1 MPFVY
6 FAFFVP
12 VVMLVFSVAFM
23 IAARSGS
30 RAARYWAVAHLM
42 IAGGFGVPVLQGHIP
57 IQLQALLADGF
68 FLAGAVLFSQALLI
82 RFNAPRHLGFLGGL
96 ALATYIVVAWA
107 VLIAGS
113 LTMELGVA
121 DAATCVLW
129 LFPLFVVARR
139 LRAPIDWALAAVTVL
154 IVLDVVV
161 RNIVVYGTGQGS
173 DGIESFG
180 ESSYAFFMQASSA
193 ILGLLFSLVALA
205 SVSIDLL
212 GKYRRQAE
220 FDPLTNLLN
229 RRGFDEAIARLRT
242 AGPLSGSMVICDID
256 HFKRINDDFGHAVG
270 DRVLVGLS
278 ALLRRHCLASDL
290 IARYGGEEFVI
301 FMAEQDAQ
309 AAFERSEAI
318 RLQIAA
324 SDWRDVGLDRRVTA
338 SFGIAG
344 MGGENIENALERA
357 DVALYRAKSGG
368 RNTVVA
374 ADVVSPAGPSN
385 VTPLPRRARRH

>member
-30 RAARYWAVAHLM
+30 RAARYWAIAHLM

-57 IQLQALLADGF
+57 IQLQARLADGF

-113 LTMELGVA
+113 LTMELG
-121 DAATCVLW
+121 
-129 LFPLFVVARR
+129 ARR
-139 LRAPIDWALAAVTVL
+139 CGDLYPLAVSAVRRRPLAALPIDWALAAVTVL

-161 RNIVVYGTGQGS
+161 RNIVVYGTGLGS

-180 ESSYAFFMQASSA
+180 ESSHAFFMQASSA
-193 ILGLLFSLVALA
+193 ILGLLFSLVALAA

-256 HFKRINDDFGHAVG
+256 HFQADQ
-270 DRVLVGLS
+270 
-278 ALLRRHCLASDL
+278 RRFRSC
-290 IARYGGEEFVI
+290 GG
-301 FMAEQDAQ
+301 
-309 AAFERSEAI
+309 
-318 RLQIAA
+318 
-324 SDWRDVGLDRRVTA
+324 
-338 SFGIAG
+338 
-344 MGGENIENALERA
+344 
-357 DVALYRAKSGG
+357 
-368 RNTVVA
+368 
-374 ADVVSPAGPSN
+374 
-385 VTPLPRRARRH
+385 